1 MDVLLLNRLGPP
13 AFLVGRERECD
24 ALAAHVDA
32 ALRGA
37 GRLILLS
44 GEAGIGKTALA
55 AVLSRA
61 AATQGARVLVGRC
74 YDRTETPPYGLWADL
89 FSHYGPADG
98 DPPPPDAFA
107 TRETLGTATSRVVL
121 FDQVLDFLRAIA
133 ARHPLLLILD
143 DIHWSD
149 PAGLDLMRALA
160 RICPMLPLLAI
171 ATYRADEVG
180 RDHPLSPLLPLLVRE
195 ADAARLNLRPLDGG
209 AVRAYVAGRYALPE
223 ESITV
228 LAGYLTERTEG
239 NPLFMTELL
248 RALEEEGVLRREVGG
263 WELGTLP
270 QGGVPPLLRQVIEAR
285 VGRLGD
291 EGRGLLAVA
300 AVIGQEVPLALWRQ
314 VSGAAEGT
322 VLGLVER
329 AVAARVIE
337 ETADGAGVTFA
348 HALIREALYEGM
360 AATRRRVW
368 HRTIGEALAAG
379 REPDPDAVGYHL
391 GTAGDER
398 AVEWLIR
405 AGDRANRAFAYRT
418 ATARFTDAL
427 ALIGNDPDR
436 AVVRCEL
443 LIRLARLLRITD
455 SGQAIAYEEE
465 ALQLATQTGDE
476 VLHAV
481 AQFRLGYL
489 LSYVGQRQ
497 RGLTLQLA
505 GLATLDALPPSAM
518 ARIAP
523 LEFICTDFTSRHGSV
538 AQRLVQ
544 IGRIREAECHAE
556 RALAAGGGEL
566 NRYSED
572 AWMALAIVDREM
584 GRSDEGWRRSQ
595 EIHTIFRAR
604 GEHDIA
610 TWLVGSPLIWA
621 ALVFRTDDQVS
632 LREMRA
638 LLDARA
644 PEPGELFAALPV
656 RLLHLPVLYIEG
668 AWAEAGEIIA
678 AVRRSPFARHTYTHG
693 AWLVHAL
700 IAVARGET
708 DAAWAAVH
716 GEFPAGAATEPGN
729 NRYDVGLFYQWI
741 AATLALDMGDL
752 AEARRWLEAHDR
764 WLAWSGALLGTADAH
779 LLWARYHRAVGEDDA
794 ARERAL
800 AALTAASAP
809 RQPLLLL
816 TAHRLL
822 GELDTAAGRYEAADR
837 HLDAARALAAD
848 CRAPYE
854 QALTALARAERF
866 IASGDDRAALALV
879 EEARIICAPLN
890 ARPALRRAAA
900 LSDRLA
906 HAQAR
911 ARPAARFPDGLT
923 GREGEVLRF
932 LAAGLSNREIGEAL
946 LINGRTAERHIS
958 NIYAKIGANSRA
970 EAAAYAVRHGLI

>member
-1 MDVLLLNRLGPP
+1 
-13 AFLVGRERECD
+13 
-24 ALAAHVDA
+24 
-32 ALRGA
+32 
-37 GRLILLS
+37 
-44 GEAGIGKTALA
+44 
-55 AVLSRA
+55 
-61 AATQGARVLVGRC
+61 
-74 YDRTETPPYGLWADL
+74 
-89 FSHYGPADG
+89 
-98 DPPPPDAFA
+98 
-107 TRETLGTATSRVVL
+107 
-121 FDQVLDFLRAIA
+121 
-133 ARHPLLLILD
+133 
-143 DIHWSD
+143 
-149 PAGLDLMRALA
+149 
-160 RICPMLPLLAI
+160 
-171 ATYRADEVG
+171 
-180 RDHPLSPLLPLLVRE
+180 
-195 ADAARLNLRPLDGG
+195 
-209 AVRAYVAGRYALPE
+209 
-223 ESITV
+223 
-228 LAGYLTERTEG
+228 
-239 NPLFMTELL
+239 
-248 RALEEEGVLRREVGG
+248 
-263 WELGTLP
+263 
-270 QGGVPPLLRQVIEAR
+270 

-291 EGRGLLAVA
+291 EGRGLLTVA
-300 AVIGQEVPLALWRQ
+300 AVIGQEVPLALWQQ

-322 VLGLVER
+322 LLGLVER
-329 AVAARVIE
+329 SVAARVME

-368 HRTIGEALAAG
+368 HRAIGEALAAG
-379 REPDPDAVGYHL
+379 RGPDPDAVGYHL
-391 GTAGDER
+391 GAAGDER

-427 ALIGNDPDR
+427 TLIGNDPDR
-436 AVVRCEL
+436 AVTRCEL

-455 SGQAIAYEEE
+455 TRQAIAYEEE
-465 ALQLATQTGDE
+465 ALHLATQAHDE

-523 LEFICTDFTSRHGSV
+523 LEFICTDFTSRHSSI

-544 IGRIREAECHAE
+544 IGHIREAESHAE
-556 RALAAGGGEL
+556 RALAAVSGEL
-566 NRYSED
+566 NRYTED

-584 GRSDEGWRRSQ
+584 GRADEGWRRSRA
-595 EIHTIFRAR
+595 IHTIYRAR

-621 ALVFRTDDQVS
+621 ALVFRTDDQAS
-632 LREMRA
+632 LREMRT

-644 PEPGELFAALPV
+644 PEPGELFAALPP

-668 AWAEAGEIIA
+668 AWAEAGGIIE
-678 AVRRSPFARHTYTHG
+678 AVRRSPFARHTYAHG
-693 AWLVHAL
+693 AWIVAAL

-708 DAAWAAVH
+708 EAAWAMIRE
-716 GEFPAGAATEPGN
+716 EFPAGAATEPGN
-729 NRYDVGLFYQWI
+729 NRYDVGHFYQRI
-741 AATLALDMGDL
+741 AASLALDTGDL

-764 WLAWSGALLGTADAH
+764 WLAWSGAVVGPADAH
-779 LLWARYHRAVGEDDA
+779 LLWAHYQRAVGAHDA

-800 AALTAASAP
+800 AALAAANAP

-816 TAHRLL
+816 AAHRLL
-822 GELDTAAGRYEAADR
+822 GELDTAAGQYEAADR

-854 QALTALARAERF
+854 QALTALARAERS
-866 IASGDDRAALALV
+866 IASGDTGSALVLV

-906 HAQAR
+906 QAQAHIR
-911 ARPAARFPDGLT
+911 HTARPPDGLT
-923 GREGEVLRF
+923 GREVEVLRF
-932 LAAGLSNREIGEAL
+932 LAAGLSNREIGDAL

-970 EAAAYAVRHGLI
+970 EAAAYAVRNGLT